1 MRAKALLATAIAA
14 VVVLRAAT
22 GMAEEATDKGGRLY
36 ENYCSNCHG
45 EELKNNTDGLAF
57 DLRRLKPDEHARFVN
72 SVLNGKNR
80 MPPWRGVLADEEIEQ
95 IWSYIRVV
103 RGGQGRQA
111 TADERGAKAD

>member
-45 EELKNNTDGLAF
+45 EELKNNTDGLRSTC
-57 DLRRLKPDEHARFVN
+57 DGSSPM
-72 SVLNGKNR
+72 ST
-80 MPPWRGVLADEEIEQ
+80 LAL
-95 IWSYIRVV
+95 SIRY
-103 RGGQGRQA
+103 
-111 TADERGAKAD
+111 